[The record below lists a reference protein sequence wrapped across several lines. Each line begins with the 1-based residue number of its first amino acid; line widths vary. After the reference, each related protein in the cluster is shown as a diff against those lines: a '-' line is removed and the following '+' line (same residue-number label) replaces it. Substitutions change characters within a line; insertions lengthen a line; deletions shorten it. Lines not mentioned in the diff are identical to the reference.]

1 MSNVKFGEIEQDI
14 QSTRKE
20 IEKIRSGQDI
30 IDERLGQILGSD
42 PLQSVEIDVND
53 SDFGAVLVNE
63 EHMQA
68 NIASLVYGLDEIT
81 RTFGDEFKTMSQSTF
96 GESLISIFSKKKSEE
111 MKTSRIRNADIRSNL
126 NSLIEKSDV
135 IKSLLQEQL
144 AVLGDRLETS
154 KGAQMSVLD
163 RAQTT
168 AREIEEQT
176 ELLDVLAP
184 KIAEIDGR
192 ISELTGEN
200 LKAIEGERTGYVNE
214 YNEATAKK
222 QELVAVQQ
230 SLERYAAMYANYV
243 ESLAKQKAAQQ
254 TLISKLEI
262 DTEQRTIMYDALVES
277 LRTASQQ
284 NVGHRIDD
292 VGRETDA
299 QAEEMITQ
307 IGISSENRIVS
318 MMEAHE
324 TYMKRTAEVRKKG
337 EIANQEF
344 ARRFSEIVKKVDS
357 GRYVE

>member
-1 MSNVKFGEIEQDI
+1 
-14 QSTRKE
+14 
-20 IEKIRSGQDI
+20 
-30 IDERLGQILGSD
+30 
-42 PLQSVEIDVND
+42 
-53 SDFGAVLVNE
+53 
-63 EHMQA
+63 MQA

-96 GESLISIFSKKKSEE
+96 GETLMGIFSRKRAEE
-111 MKTSRIRNADIRSNL
+111 MKTDRIRNADIRSNL
-126 NSLIEKSDV
+126 NSLIDKSDV

-144 AVLGDRLETS
+144 GVLGDRLENS
-154 KGAQMSVLD
+154 KVAQKSVLD
-163 RAQTT
+163 RAQET
-168 AREIEEQT
+168 ARQIEDQEAQ
-176 ELLDVLAP
+176 LDALGP
-184 KIAEIDGR
+184 QIAEIDGR
-192 ISELTGEN
+192 LVDLSGEELKSVESQRSD
-200 LKAIEGERTGYVNE
+200 LVNQ
-214 YNEATAKK
+214 YNESTAKK

-230 SLERYAAMYANYV
+230 SLERYASMYANYV

-262 DTEQRTIMYDALVES
+262 DTEQRSIMYDALVES
-277 LRTASQQ
+277 LRTAAQQ

-324 TYMKRTAEVRKKG
+324 TYMKRTADVRKKG